1 MSTIILTELYGQLS
15 LSFHGESSSERQ
27 KQIYQD
33 ILDYIKT
40 NISKPLRISEIAAH
54 FGYNEKY
61 LSHRFAEVFDIPLKQ
76 YILKAKI
83 EQANFLLTDTNKSI
97 SEIAR
102 ELGFSDNH
110 NFPHLQKTHRALPQR
125 IPEYLFQ
132 TAVVS
137 CVGMDL
143 SIPSKNALLVISIHM
158 FYNILH
164 IIFPFSPERSLTGM
178 YIRKIVLADDEGT
191 QLKILSSLIHKL
203 TPQTELVL
211 CSDGYAAWEAVQAGD
226 TELLITDIRMPS
238 MDGIELIRQVSEAYP
253 MTAIVLISAWQE
265 FDYAQSAIACG
276 VSEYLVKP
284 FRVED
289 IRKLLSKME
298 TKISSMQKEQ
308 ERSLGYEAL
317 LEQHLRESRQ
327 SLLLSLMYGRPCGE
341 TTFESP
347 LLHSLSASLSA
358 PGVMAVLRW
367 EVRPGSSSASSPFAL
382 SRPRMETLTEYIHRL
397 FPTDFLVPL
406 DNSLSSSERRLAL
419 LLPGFS
425 LAGCI
430 SSFERLISLCRAE
443 DIVFQA
449 GLSKEHPDLFAALNT
464 ALCQAE
470 EALSFSFYFP
480 GKTTLFDCHKPDSA
494 PAMFSLSGFEKNIRR
509 AVHTGNCEEIQQSLS
524 LLEKELS
531 QEPFKAPA
539 RVKHGVSSLAVSVI
553 KDLDGM
559 IPQKEYDSVLDD
571 AYYLYSGCNSLTEL
585 FTISLRLF
593 Q

>member
-1 MSTIILTELYGQLS
+1 
-15 LSFHGESSSERQ
+15 
-27 KQIYQD
+27 
-33 ILDYIKT
+33 
-40 NISKPLRISEIAAH
+40 
-54 FGYNEKY
+54 
-61 LSHRFAEVFDIPLKQ
+61 
-76 YILKAKI
+76 
-83 EQANFLLTDTNKSI
+83 
-97 SEIAR
+97 
-102 ELGFSDNH
+102 
-110 NFPHLQKTHRALPQR
+110 
-125 IPEYLFQ
+125 
-132 TAVVS
+132 
-137 CVGMDL
+137 
-143 SIPSKNALLVISIHM
+143 
-158 FYNILH
+158 
-164 IIFPFSPERSLTGM
+164 M

-449 GLSKEHPDLFAALNT
+449 GLSKEHPDLFTALNT

-480 GKTTLFDCHKPDSA
+480 GKTTLFDCHKSDSA

-509 AVHTGNCEEIQQSLS
+509 AVHTGNCEEIQRSLS

-539 RVKHGVSSLAVSVI
+539 RVKHGVSSLAVSVLAIQNNDEETSDLIVDLSEMLQYTFRSFAEKTLLCDEIGWVSNYLHIMSKRYDNLFCTRMDIDENLEDALVPKLILQPLVENAILHGFRQTKKDGLLTILISGQEDKILFII
-553 KDLDGM
+553 KDNGCGM
-559 IPQKEYDSVLDD
+559 TCTQPDQGSGHVGLSNVHRRLSLLYGENYTFEISSAPGEGTCVRIRIPL
-571 AYYLYSGCNSLTEL
+571 EL
-585 FTISLRLF
+585 QETS
-593 Q
+593 

>member
-1 MSTIILTELYGQLS
+1 
-15 LSFHGESSSERQ
+15 
-27 KQIYQD
+27 
-33 ILDYIKT
+33 
-40 NISKPLRISEIAAH
+40 
-54 FGYNEKY
+54 
-61 LSHRFAEVFDIPLKQ
+61 
-76 YILKAKI
+76 
-83 EQANFLLTDTNKSI
+83 
-97 SEIAR
+97 
-102 ELGFSDNH
+102 
-110 NFPHLQKTHRALPQR
+110 
-125 IPEYLFQ
+125 
-132 TAVVS
+132 
-137 CVGMDL
+137 
-143 SIPSKNALLVISIHM
+143 
-158 FYNILH
+158 
-164 IIFPFSPERSLTGM
+164 M

-347 LLHSLSASLSA
+347 LLHSLSASLSS

-509 AVHTGNCEEIQQSLS
+509 AVHTGSCEEIQRSLS

-539 RVKHGVSSLAVSVI
+539 RVKHGVSSLAVSVLAIQNNDEETSALIVDLSEMLQYTFRSFAEKTLLCDEIGWVSNYLHIMSKRYDNLFCTRMDIDENLEDALVPKLILQPLVENAILHGFRQTKKDGLLILISGQEDKILFII
-553 KDLDGM
+553 KDNGCGM
-559 IPQKEYDSVLDD
+559 TCTQPDQGSGHVGLSNVHRRLSLLYGENYTFEISSAPGEGTCVRIRIPL
-571 AYYLYSGCNSLTEL
+571 EL
-585 FTISLRLF
+585 QETS
-593 Q
+593 

>member
-1 MSTIILTELYGQLS
+1 
-15 LSFHGESSSERQ
+15 
-27 KQIYQD
+27 
-33 ILDYIKT
+33 
-40 NISKPLRISEIAAH
+40 
-54 FGYNEKY
+54 
-61 LSHRFAEVFDIPLKQ
+61 
-76 YILKAKI
+76 
-83 EQANFLLTDTNKSI
+83 
-97 SEIAR
+97 
-102 ELGFSDNH
+102 
-110 NFPHLQKTHRALPQR
+110 
-125 IPEYLFQ
+125 
-132 TAVVS
+132 
-137 CVGMDL
+137 
-143 SIPSKNALLVISIHM
+143 
-158 FYNILH
+158 
-164 IIFPFSPERSLTGM
+164 M

-347 LLHSLSASLSA
+347 LLHSLSASLSS

-449 GLSKEHPDLFAALNT
+449 GLSKEHPDLFIALNT

-509 AVHTGNCEEIQQSLS
+509 AVHTGNCEEIQRSLS

-539 RVKHGVSSLAVSVI
+539 RVKHGVSSLAVSVLAIQNNDEETSDLIVDLSEMLQYTFRSFAEKTLLCDEIGWVSNYLHIMSKRYDNLFCTRMDIDENLEDALVPKLILQPLVENAILHGFRQTKKDGLLTILISGQEDKILFII
-553 KDLDGM
+553 KDNGCGM
-559 IPQKEYDSVLDD
+559 TCTQPDQGSGHVGLSNVHRRLSLLYGENYTFEISSAPGEGTCVRIRIPL
-571 AYYLYSGCNSLTEL
+571 EL
-585 FTISLRLF
+585 QETS
-593 Q
+593 

>member
-1 MSTIILTELYGQLS
+1 
-15 LSFHGESSSERQ
+15 
-27 KQIYQD
+27 
-33 ILDYIKT
+33 
-40 NISKPLRISEIAAH
+40 
-54 FGYNEKY
+54 
-61 LSHRFAEVFDIPLKQ
+61 
-76 YILKAKI
+76 
-83 EQANFLLTDTNKSI
+83 
-97 SEIAR
+97 
-102 ELGFSDNH
+102 
-110 NFPHLQKTHRALPQR
+110 
-125 IPEYLFQ
+125 
-132 TAVVS
+132 
-137 CVGMDL
+137 
-143 SIPSKNALLVISIHM
+143 M

-480 GKTTLFDCHKPDSA
+480 GKTTLFDCHKSDSA

-509 AVHTGNCEEIQQSLS
+509 AVHTGNCEEIQRSLS

-539 RVKHGVSSLAVSVI
+539 RVKHGVSSLAVSVLAIQNNDEETSDLIVDLSEMLQYTFRSFAEKTLLCDEIGWVSNYLHIMSKRYDNLFCTRMDIDENLEDALVPKLILQPLVENAILHGFRQTKKDGLLTILISGQEDKILFII
-553 KDLDGM
+553 KDNGCGM
-559 IPQKEYDSVLDD
+559 TCTQPDQGSGHVGLSNVHRRLSLLYGENYTFEISSAPGEGTCVRIRIPL
-571 AYYLYSGCNSLTEL
+571 EL
-585 FTISLRLF
+585 QETS
-593 Q
+593 

>member
-1 MSTIILTELYGQLS
+1 
-15 LSFHGESSSERQ
+15 
-27 KQIYQD
+27 
-33 ILDYIKT
+33 
-40 NISKPLRISEIAAH
+40 
-54 FGYNEKY
+54 
-61 LSHRFAEVFDIPLKQ
+61 
-76 YILKAKI
+76 
-83 EQANFLLTDTNKSI
+83 
-97 SEIAR
+97 
-102 ELGFSDNH
+102 
-110 NFPHLQKTHRALPQR
+110 
-125 IPEYLFQ
+125 
-132 TAVVS
+132 
-137 CVGMDL
+137 
-143 SIPSKNALLVISIHM
+143 
-158 FYNILH
+158 
-164 IIFPFSPERSLTGM
+164 M

-211 CSDGYAAWEAVQAGD
+211 CSDGYTAWEAVQAGD

-397 FPTDFLVPL
+397 FHTDFLVPL

-509 AVHTGNCEEIQQSLS
+509 AVHTGNYEEIQRSLS

-539 RVKHGVSSLAVSVI
+539 RVKHGVSSLAVSVLAIQNNDEETSDLIVDLSEMLQYTFRSFAEKTLLCDEIGWVSNYLHIMSKRYDNLFCTRMDIDENLEDALVPKLILQPLVENAILHGFRQTKKDGLLTILISGQEDKILFII
-553 KDLDGM
+553 KDNGCGM
-559 IPQKEYDSVLDD
+559 TCTQPDQGSGHVGLSNVHRRLSLLYGENYTFEISSAPGEGTCVRIRIPL
-571 AYYLYSGCNSLTEL
+571 EL
-585 FTISLRLF
+585 QETS
-593 Q
+593 

>member
-1 MSTIILTELYGQLS
+1 
-15 LSFHGESSSERQ
+15 
-27 KQIYQD
+27 
-33 ILDYIKT
+33 
-40 NISKPLRISEIAAH
+40 
-54 FGYNEKY
+54 
-61 LSHRFAEVFDIPLKQ
+61 
-76 YILKAKI
+76 
-83 EQANFLLTDTNKSI
+83 
-97 SEIAR
+97 
-102 ELGFSDNH
+102 
-110 NFPHLQKTHRALPQR
+110 
-125 IPEYLFQ
+125 
-132 TAVVS
+132 
-137 CVGMDL
+137 
-143 SIPSKNALLVISIHM
+143 
-158 FYNILH
+158 
-164 IIFPFSPERSLTGM
+164 M

-298 TKISSMQKEQ
+298 TKITSMQKEQ

-327 SLLLSLMYGRPCGE
+327 SLLLSQMYGRPCGE

-449 GLSKEHPDLFAALNT
+449 GLSKEHPDLFTALNT

-509 AVHTGNCEEIQQSLS
+509 AVHTGNCEEIQRSLS

-539 RVKHGVSSLAVSVI
+539 RVKHGVSSLAVSVLAI
-553 KDLDGM
+553 QNNDEETSDLIVDLSEMLQYTFRSFAEKTLLCDEIGWVSNYLHIMSKRYDNLFCTRMDIDENLEDALVPKLILQPLVENAILHGFRQTKKDGLLTILISSQEDKVLFIINDNGCGM
-559 IPQKEYDSVLDD
+559 TCTQPDQGSGHVGLSNVHRRLSLLYGENYTFEISSAPGEGTCVRIRIPL
-571 AYYLYSGCNSLTEL
+571 EL
-585 FTISLRLF
+585 QETS
-593 Q
+593 